1 MINLARFRPKILDAA
16 KGYSS
21 QDFFKDLSSGI
32 TVGVIALPLA
42 IAFAI
47 ASGLKPEAGLIS
59 AVIGGFLI
67 SAFGGSKVQIGGP
80 AGAFVVIVY
89 AIVERYGVANLI
101 VSTFFAGILLFTMG
115 LFRVGNLIRFIPV
128 AIIIGFTSGIAVLI
142 GFSQVRDAL
151 GLEIEK
157 LPGDFFSQIKA
168 FALHLDTANPHAIIL
183 FVVSLCTIVLW
194 PKLISPLVKK
204 WAWLGN
210 IPGIIVALIGVSI
223 AADFFDLSVVT
234 IGSRFGEIP
243 NGIPAP
249 TIPKLDW
256 ETAKHLFAPTLTI
269 AILGAIESLLCARVA
284 DNLSD
289 DKHDPNQEL
298 MGQGIAN
305 MVVPF
310 FGGLPVTG
318 TIARTATNAKA
329 GAKSPISGITHSLV
343 ILLIMLVAAPLAA
356 HIPMAVLAAIL
367 IYIAWN
373 MFDLHEFKR
382 LKQFNIT
389 YRSILLGTFFLT
401 VVFDLTVAVEVG
413 LVLACIFFI
422 YRISSLTQ
430 IEQLDLPQDFVQED
444 ELALFQDSKTNHL
457 VEAYGIYGSLFF
469 GAIDKV
475 EDLFNPFDVTKP
487 APKVMILEMH
497 QLINIDT
504 SGIDALKI
512 LAKNLQKRGGTLI
525 VCAANAQPASLM
537 LRSGFIDEIGE
548 ENALIDLETAYN
560 RARAIL
566 ADSCKVIIG
575 S

>member
-329 GAKSPISGITHSLV
+329 GAKSPISGITHALV
-343 ILLIMLVAAPLAA
+343 ILLIMLIAAPLAA

-382 LKQFNIT
+382 LKQFNVT
-389 YRSILLGTFFLT
+389 YRSILLGTF
-401 VVFDLTVAVEVG
+401 
-413 LVLACIFFI
+413 
-422 YRISSLTQ
+422 
-430 IEQLDLPQDFVQED
+430 
-444 ELALFQDSKTNHL
+444 
-457 VEAYGIYGSLFF
+457 
-469 GAIDKV
+469 
-475 EDLFNPFDVTKP
+475 
-487 APKVMILEMH
+487 
-497 QLINIDT
+497 
-504 SGIDALKI
+504 
-512 LAKNLQKRGGTLI
+512 
-525 VCAANAQPASLM
+525 
-537 LRSGFIDEIGE
+537 
-548 ENALIDLETAYN
+548 
-560 RARAIL
+560 
-566 ADSCKVIIG
+566 
-575 S
+575 

>member
-89 AIVERYGVANLI
+89 AIVERYGAANLI

-329 GAKSPISGITHSLV
+329 GAKSPISGITHALV
-343 ILLIMLVAAPLAA
+343 ILLIMLIAAPLAA

-382 LKQFNIT
+382 LKQFNVT

-430 IEQLDLPQDFVQED
+430 IEQLELPQDFVQQD
-444 ELALFQDSKTNHL
+444 ELALFQDNKTNHL
-457 VEAYGIYGSLFF
+457 VKAYGIYGSLFF

-475 EDLFNPFDVTKP
+475 EDLFNPLDVTKP

-512 LAKNLQKRGGTLI
+512 LAKNLQKRDGTLI

-537 LRSGFIDEIGE
+537 FRSGFLAEIGE

-566 ADSCKVIIG
+566 ADSCKVIVG